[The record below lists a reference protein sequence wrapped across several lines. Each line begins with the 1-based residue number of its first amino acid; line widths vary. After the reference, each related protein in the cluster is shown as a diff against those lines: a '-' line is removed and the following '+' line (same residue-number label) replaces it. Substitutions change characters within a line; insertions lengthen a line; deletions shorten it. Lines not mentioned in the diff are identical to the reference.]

1 MENLIT
7 LGIVIIWAVIGAI
20 AYAVIAQREEK

>member
-1 MENLIT
+1 MENLIA

-20 AYAVIAQREEK
+20 AYAVIAQREDK

>member
-1 MENLIT
+1 MENIIA
-7 LGIVIIWAVIGAI
+7 LGMVIIWALVGAI

>member
-1 MENLIT
+1 MENLIS
-7 LGIVIIWAVIGAI
+7 LGIVIIWTVIGAI

>member
-1 MENLIT
+1 MENLIA
-7 LGIVIIWAVIGAI
+7 LGVIIIWAVIGAI

>member
-1 MENLIT
+1 MENLIS

-20 AYAVIAQREEK
+20 AYAIIAQREEK

>member
-1 MENLIT
+1 MENLIV

-20 AYAVIAQREEK
+20 AYALIAERVEK

>member
-1 MENLIT
+1 MENLIA

-20 AYAVIAQREEK
+20 AYAVIAEREEK

>member
-1 MENLIT
+1 MENLIS

-20 AYAVIAQREEK
+20 AYAVIAQREER

>member
-1 MENLIT
+1 MENLIS

-20 AYAVIAQREEK
+20 AYAVIAQREGK

>member
-1 MENLIT
+1 MENLIS

-20 AYAVIAQREEK
+20 AYAVIAQREGR

>member
-1 MENLIT
+1 MENLIA

-20 AYAVIAQREEK
+20 AYAIIAQREEK

>member
-1 MENLIT
+1 MENLIS

>member
-1 MENLIT
+1 MENLIA
-7 LGIVIIWAVIGAI
+7 LGVIIIWAVIGVI

>member
-1 MENLIT
+1 MENLIS

-20 AYAVIAQREEK
+20 AYAVIAQKEEK

>member
-1 MENLIT
+1 MENLIA
-7 LGIVIIWAVIGAI
+7 LCIVIIWAVIGAI

>member
-1 MENLIT
+1 MENLIV

-20 AYAVIAQREEK
+20 AYALIAQREEK